1 MVTGLCAGILGIVF
15 LVVTMMVGM
24 QRRNAKVSV
33 GDGGDEQL
41 LRAMRRQANFVET
54 APLGLL
60 LMFLCELNVSDIF
73 GAAPNYIY
81 GIGGALVVGRI
92 CHAIGMTS
100 DKYFIFRAGGM
111 MLTLL
116 AILVSSIMLMYQFAT
131 A

>member
-15 LVVTMMVGM
+15 LVVTMMVGI
-24 QRRNAKVSV
+24 QRGKSKIMI
-33 GDGGDEQL
+33 GDGGDENL
-41 LRAMRRQANFVET
+41 IRAMRRQANFVET

-81 GIGGALVVGRI
+81 GIGGALVIGRI
-92 CHAIGMTS
+92 FHAIGMTG
-100 DKYFIFRAGGM
+100 DKFMKFRAAGM
-111 MLTLL
+111 ILTLS
-116 AILVSSIMLMYQFAT
+116 AILVSSFMLVYQFAT

>member
-1 MVTGLCAGILGIVF
+1 
-15 LVVTMMVGM
+15 LVITMMVGM
-24 QRRNAKVSV
+24 QRGKSKVMI
-33 GDGGDEQL
+33 GDGGDENL
-41 LRAMRRQANFVET
+41 IRAMRRQANFVET

-92 CHAIGMTS
+92 CHAIGMTG
-100 DKYFIFRAGGM
+100 DKWFKFRVVGM
-111 MLTLL
+111 ILTLL
-116 AILVSSIMLMYQFAT
+116 AILVPSVMLVYQFAT

>member
-15 LVVTMMVGM
+15 LVLTGMVGM
-24 QRRNAKVSV
+24 QRRKSNVV
-33 GDGGDEQL
+33 IGDGGDDQL
-41 LRAMRRQANFVET
+41 IRAMRRQANFVET
-54 APLGLL
+54 APLALF

-92 CHAIGMTS
+92 LHAVGMTN
-100 DKYFIFRAGGM
+100 DKFFKFRAAGM
-111 MLTLL
+111 MLTIL

>member
-1 MVTGLCAGILGIVF
+1 MVTGLCAGILGVVF
-15 LVVTMMVGM
+15 LVLTMMVGM
-24 QRRNAKVSV
+24 QRGKSKVSI
-33 GDGGDEQL
+33 GDGGNEQL
-41 LRAMRRQANFVET
+41 IRAMRRQANFVET

-92 CHAIGMTS
+92 LHAIGMAS
-100 DKYFIFRAGGM
+100 DKFMKFRTAGM
-111 MLTLL
+111 ILTLL
-116 AILVSSIMLMYQFAT
+116 AILVSSFMLVYQFVT